1 MLKIHINVGNCECP
15 VRIFTECNRSKSSTY
30 VNHDID
36 ETQTQNP
43 LIHRIKH
50 NLCLVLE
57 INCNWFQVPLWPWE
71 KSQPF
76 KIWTLFEKSRSMVV
90 IGATKTVMISPNSGI
105 FGLNNQST
113 RYNYPSSFFLGILR
127 LHNGI
132 RYK

>member
-30 VNHDID
+30 VNHDIH
-36 ETQTQNP
+36 ETQTKNS

-57 INCNWFQVPLWPWE
+57 IIATD
-71 KSQPF
+71 F
-76 KIWTLFEKSRSMVV
+76 KFHYDHGKKVNRLKFERFFEKSRSMVV
-90 IGATKTVMISPNSGI
+90 IGATKRVMIPPNPGI

-113 RYNYPSSFFLGILR
+113 RYNYPS
-127 LHNGI
+127 
-132 RYK
+132 